1 MAALS
6 DYETHCK
13 NAREFLSLADM
24 TGNWAE
30 GMTPTEVESVRAYHA
45 HAQVEALLAIA
56 AALNGGKAE

>member
-13 NAREFLSLADM
+13 NAREFLSLADKA
-24 TGNWAE
+24 GNWAK
-30 GMTPTEVESVRAYHA
+30 GITPTKVEAVRAYHA

-56 AALNGGKAE
+56 AALNGKVE

>member
-1 MAALS
+1 MAALN
-6 DYETHCK
+6 DYETHRM

-30 GMTPTEVESVRAYHA
+30 GMSPTEADAVRAYHA

-56 AALNGGKAE
+56 AALNGKVE